1 MPQKPHYRGEEINM
15 MRLLLVPAFLLIC
28 SGAITA
34 QQGTA
39 DPDYYPIGY
48 PGKTWTGAVT
58 AFDNEQRTLTL
69 TSEDK
74 KSTFVAVIPDAPYE
88 RRTDAR
94 KFKVIDFP
102 YDKTAKYQEFQYMGT
117 GNAGNL
123 LPTGDVGFGKQR
135 RNNPTGSNVIG
146 NFDDFM
152 GRRITVY
159 YTTREREVNGKKE
172 KYNDVW
178 RIRIL

>member
-1 MPQKPHYRGEEINM
+1 MT
-15 MRLLLVPAFLLIC
+15 RLLLVPAFLIIF
-28 SGAITA
+28 SGAIAA

-39 DPDYYPIGY
+39 DPDYNTIGY

-58 AFDNEQRTLTL
+58 AFDNAQRTLTL

-74 KSTFVAVIPDAPYE
+74 KSTFVASIPDAPYE
-88 RRTDAR
+88 RRRDAR
-94 KFKVIDFP
+94 NYRVIDFP
-102 YDKTAKYQEFQYMGT
+102 YDKSAKYQEFQYMGP
-117 GNAGNL
+117 GNAGTL
-123 LPTGDVGFGKQR
+123 LPSSDSGLGKQR
-135 RNNPTGSNVIG
+135 RNNPSGSDVIG
-146 NFDDFM
+146 NLDDFM